1 MMRAQDDEGV
11 VLLLVL
17 GVIVVTIGSVY
28 AFGRTSVLEIRTAHV
43 RMDRVRAEMLAR
55 SGIDIAI
62 RALQDDGSGTEAAL
76 ANLETSLDPWRLLGE
91 QPIPVPG
98 EGELRITVRDAG
110 NRLNLNALVDA
121 AGESHEE
128 SRAFLRAA
136 LEHVVDK
143 MPGRSEDKPY
153 QVEDLADAV
162 LDWLDSDD
170 LTRLGDGEGQL
181 YARLGAGSSP
191 ANRPIIAIEELEDV
205 PGVDAPLLEALRA
218 YFTTQ
223 PLIPTSSE
231 SGVNPNTAPPHVLA
245 LIFRGPAGDKR
256 LLDRDD
262 VFRILRARDEGRIFC
277 PQSTEDPCVSFE
289 SEIGRVGQT
298 VFPPLGYRSDIFAI
312 ESAASFGIARACI
325 ATVIDRETLPERTT
339 LSYRMDC

>member
-1 MMRAQDDEGV
+1 MRARDDEGV

-62 RALQDDGSGTEAAL
+62 RALQDDGRGTEAGPL
-76 ANLETSLDPWRLLGE
+76 ANLETSLDPWRRLGE

-121 AGESHEE
+121 AGEPHEE

-136 LEHVVDK
+136 LEHVVEK

-162 LDWLDSDD
+162 LDWLDRDD
-170 LTRLGDGEGQL
+170 LTRLGDGERRL
-181 YARLGAGSSP
+181 YARLGAGSP
-191 ANRPIIAIEELEDV
+191 PPNRPIIAIEELEDV
-205 PGVDAPLLEALRA
+205 PGVDAPLLEAFRA

-223 PLIPTSSE
+223 PIFPIIGE
-231 SGVNPNTAPPHVLA
+231 GGVNPNTAPPHVLA

-256 LLDRDD
+256 LLDQDD

-289 SEIGRVGQT
+289 SETGRVGQT
-298 VFPPLGYRSDIFAI
+298 VFPPLSYRSDIFAI
-312 ESAASFGIARACI
+312 ESEASFGIARACI